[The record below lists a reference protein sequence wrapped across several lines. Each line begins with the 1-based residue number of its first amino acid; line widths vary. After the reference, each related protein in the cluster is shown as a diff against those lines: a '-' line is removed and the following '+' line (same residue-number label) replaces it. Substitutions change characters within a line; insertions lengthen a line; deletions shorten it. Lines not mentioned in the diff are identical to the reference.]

1 MSNISQNTADLS
13 PEQRRDLLAQ
23 QLRKKMNQ
31 TKVADQGKCVH
42 QLFEAQ
48 VERTPDTVAVV
59 FENQQM
65 TYRELN
71 VRANLLAHHLRAL
84 GVGSEVLVGLSVERS
99 LLMVVGLL
107 GILKAGGTYVPL
119 DPTYPAERL
128 RLMLAQTKV
137 SVLLSQQHLVE
148 RLPEHN
154 AQVICLDSHCE
165 VIAQQS
171 EENPARGAT
180 PENLAYVIYSSSRGV
195 QVEHRGV
202 GQRLSWLQKTFAL
215 CESDAVLHQ
224 APLAQDTAVREIFWP
239 LVVGGRLIIADAN
252 SPNDPVYLQRLI
264 DRQKVSV
271 IGFVPSA
278 LSAFVASSSGD
289 KKTPLSSLRLVLCSG
304 EPLRRSVV
312 EAFRAHFTCKLH
324 NLYSQPE
331 AAGELTSNACQSL
344 GTQEYLPIGH
354 PTYMSVYVLDQYL
367 QPVPVGVKG
376 EIYVGGTVLARG
388 YLQDEFETAQRFV
401 KNPFSQTRDARL
413 FKTGDWGRRQI
424 DGTLELLGS
433 SERQTWIKG
442 YQVKLPEVEA
452 ALLVA
457 PAVEDARVLVRHTE
471 TFEPQLVAYVVLSVA
486 FNQEQLQSHLQAL
499 LPAYMIPCAY
509 VPLSTLPL
517 TPTGQVDEQA
527 LTRLPVID
535 SDLVQK
541 WQEQLQKLPEIE
553 SVAVLVTQKTVHR
566 SALHL
571 QDLLP
576 DGQTPAVPTI
586 EASVTAPV
594 ARYHQLVDSEPQ
606 ALAISDGG
614 RLIIEED
621 APKTLTDA
629 LLQTASKYP
638 NKGIIYIQADG
649 SQTIQTYEALLE
661 EAKCI
666 LTGLDQ
672 MGFKAGD
679 RAILQIQ
686 SLRDYFSTLWACLLG
701 GITPVT
707 VAVASSYD
715 DKNAVVNKLFRTW
728 ELLGH
733 PAILASD
740 SLIEPIER
748 LISFKEM
755 ALQVL
760 PVSQL
765 RNHSPSL
772 LIHQSRPQEV
782 AFFQLTSGSTGVPKC
797 IQETHQGI
805 ITHIHAAQQFNG
817 YQTGDVSL
825 NWLPMDHVVPVL
837 TCHFK
842 DTYLGC
848 QQVAVATDVILT
860 NPLKWLDLIETYQVT
875 HTWSPNFGFKLV
887 SDALMKV
894 QQKNWDLSSIKFLM
908 NAGEQV
914 TLPVVRE
921 FLELVAPFGVPT
933 NAMQPAFGMAEIC
946 TCMTYQN
953 HFANDS
959 GVHRI
964 QKSSLGEKLTKTN
977 DANEGAI
984 EFIDLGS
991 PVPGVQIRITDQDNK
1006 VLPEGVIGR
1015 LQIKGDVVTPG
1026 YLNNEAANTEAFV
1039 GDGWFNS
1046 GDLGFIVD
1054 GRLTLTGREK
1064 ELIIINGANYY
1075 CYEIE
1080 DTVNSIDGVEPTY
1093 VAACE
1098 LNDPNRGT
1106 ESLVIFFTPKPS
1118 GSEPNIE
1125 LIKTIRTKV
1134 SSNLGIAPA
1143 FVIPVA
1149 KQEFPKT
1156 TSGKIQRAKL
1166 KNWLA
1171 SGHFQDVLKEI
1182 DIHLENDKTLPDWFY
1197 RKIWHRFEAR
1207 PNAPN
1212 LNQGTVLVFHDQ
1224 LGLGTFLCG
1233 QMKQHNQI
1241 SVSVET
1247 GSDFAQLSP
1256 NRYRLAPNKPD
1267 HYRRLLESL
1276 AADNIKIDQILHLWT
1291 YDLYAG
1297 EVSSLLDLE
1306 HAQEQ
1311 GIYSLLF
1318 LVQALAKVQ
1327 GSQHP
1332 VRLLVISSHTQAV
1345 SPNDKIAYEKATIMG
1360 LLKTIPQEMP
1370 WLSCC
1375 HVDLPPSSNVQ
1386 CNGELIFTELRVL
1399 SKEKEVAY
1407 RDGQRWVCRLE
1418 KADLCV
1424 QPNLELPFQP
1434 GGMYLLSGGLGGI
1447 GIEIAKYLL
1456 EHYEA
1461 KLLLVGRTPLPERS
1475 TWDAYVQQRN
1485 SIAEKITA
1493 IQALE
1498 QFGGEILYH
1507 AVDICDLKQMQLVVE
1522 QAQSHWQCQLHGVIH
1537 LAGTYHESKLIEETK
1552 DTVSATLAP
1561 KVLGTWVL
1569 HQLLQDQPNS
1579 IFINFSSVNG
1589 FLGGSNVGAYAAANS
1604 FLDSF
1609 AQYQKYNTSLQSYCF
1624 AWSMWDETGISKG
1637 YQMKELTRARGYYII
1652 TAQQGLYSLLASLHH
1667 QPTQL
1672 VVGLDGSNRNLRR
1685 YMQSESYS
1693 IQKLAAYFTSNRND
1707 SSLASFLELMVCD
1720 RFGAKSQ
1727 SDFVPIEEMPL
1738 TDTGE
1743 IDREQLLTLG
1753 TPDRSGASLRVEPRT
1768 EIERQLASLWQQ
1780 VLSVPVLGIHDN
1792 FFELGG
1798 HSLLATQVISRVQDV
1813 FELELPLRSLFEN
1826 PTVAKLSIAIVET
1839 LTEKI
1844 NDEILVQLKQLDDD
1858 QVKAMLETEMT

>member
-1 MSNISQNTADLS
+1 MSNISKNTAELS

-31 TKVADQGKCVH
+31 TKVAHQGKCVH

-71 VRANLLAHHLRAL
+71 ARANQLAHHMRAL
-84 GVGSEVLVGLSVERS
+84 GVGPEVLVGLCVERS
-99 LLMVVGLL
+99 LEMVVGLL
-107 GILKAGGTYVPL
+107 GILKAGGTYVSL
-119 DPTYPAERL
+119 DPTYPAERS

-137 SVLLSQQHLVE
+137 SVLLSQQHLIE
-148 RLPEHN
+148 RLPEHK
-154 AQVICLDSHCE
+154 AQVICLDSLGE

-180 PENLAYVIYSSSRGV
+180 PENLAYVIYSSNRGV

-215 CESDAVLHQ
+215 CESDTVLHQ
-224 APLAQDTAVREIFWP
+224 APLAQNTAVWEIFWP
-239 LVVGGRLIIADAN
+239 LVVGGRLLIADAN
-252 SPNDPVYLQRLI
+252 SQDDPTYLQQLI

-271 IGFVPSA
+271 IGFVPSS
-278 LSAFVASSSGD
+278 LSTFVVSSSED
-289 KKTPLSSLRLVLCSG
+289 KKAQLNSLRLVLCSG
-304 EPLRRSVV
+304 EPLQRSVV
-312 EAFRAHFTCKLH
+312 EAFRAHFTTKLY
-324 NLYSQPE
+324 NLYSLPE
-331 AAGELTSNACQSL
+331 AAGEVSCYACEQL
-344 GTQEYLPIGH
+344 GTQPTLPIGH
-354 PTYMSVYVLDQYL
+354 PTYMSVYVLDQQL
-367 QPVPVGVKG
+367 QPVPIGVKG
-376 EIYVGGTVLARG
+376 EIYVGGTGLARG
-388 YLQDEFETAQRFV
+388 YLQAEFETAQRFV
-401 KNPFSQTRDARL
+401 KNPFQQTPDAYL

-442 YQVKLPEVEA
+442 YQVKLQEVEA

-457 PAVEDARVLVRHTE
+457 PSVEDARVLVRQTE
-471 TFEPQLVAYVVLSVA
+471 TFDPQLVAYVVLSGA
-486 FNQEQLQSHLQAL
+486 FNLEQLQSHLQAL
-499 LPAYMIPCAY
+499 LPAYMLPCAY

-527 LTRLPVID
+527 LARLPVID

-541 WQEQLQKLPEIE
+541 WEEQLQKLPEIE
-553 SVAVLVTQKTVHR
+553 EVAVVVTQKTVHR

-571 QDLLP
+571 NDLLP
-576 DGQTPAVPTI
+576 DAQAPAVPTI
-586 EASVTAPV
+586 EESVTAPV
-594 ARYHQLVDSEPQ
+594 ARYHQPVDSEPQ
-606 ALAISDGG
+606 ARAISDGG

-638 NKGIIYIQADG
+638 DKGIIYIQADG
-649 SQTIQTYEALLE
+649 SQITQTYQTLLE

-686 SLRDYFSTLWACLLG
+686 SLQDYFSTLWACLLG

-733 PAILASD
+733 PVILASD
-740 SLIEPIER
+740 SLIEPISR
-748 LISFKEM
+748 LKEFKEM

-765 RNHSPSL
+765 RNHPPSL
-772 LIHQSRPQEV
+772 LIHQSRPKEV

-805 ITHIHAAQQFNG
+805 ITHIHAAKQFNG
-817 YQTGDVSL
+817 YQTEDVSL

-887 SDALMKV
+887 SDALIKV
-894 QQKNWDLSSIKFLM
+894 QKKNWDLSSIKFLM

-921 FLELVAPFGVPT
+921 FLELVDPFGVPT
-933 NAMQPAFGMAEIC
+933 NAMQPAFGMAEVC

-953 HFANDS
+953 HFAYCS

-964 QKSSLGEKLTKTN
+964 QKSSLGEQLRKTN

-984 EFIDLGS
+984 EFIDLGP

-1026 YLNNEAANTEAFV
+1026 YLNNEVANTEAFV

-1080 DTVNSIDGVEPTY
+1080 DTVNSLDGVEPTY

-1106 ESLVIFFTPKPS
+1106 ESLVIFFTPSPS

-1125 LIKTIRTKV
+1125 LIKTIKTKV

-1143 FVIPVA
+1143 YVIPVA
-1149 KQEFPKT
+1149 QQEFPKT

-1166 KNWLA
+1166 KNLLA

-1182 DIHLENDKTLPDWFY
+1182 DIHLENHKTLPDWFY

-1207 PNAPN
+1207 PNASN
-1212 LNQGTVLVFHDQ
+1212 LQKGTVLVFQDR
-1224 LGLGTFLCG
+1224 LGLGAFLCG

-1241 SVSVET
+1241 CVSVET

-1291 YDLYAG
+1291 YDNYAG
-1297 EVSSLLDLE
+1297 EVSSLLALE
-1306 HAQEQ
+1306 QAQEQ

-1327 GSQHP
+1327 GLQHP
-1332 VRLLVISSHTQAV
+1332 VRLLMISSHMQAV
-1345 SPNDKIAYEKATIMG
+1345 SPLDAIAYEKATLLG

-1375 HVDLPPSSNVQ
+1375 HVDLPPSSDVQ
-1386 CNGELIFTELRVL
+1386 WNGERILNELRVL

-1407 RDGQRWVCRLE
+1407 RDGQRWVCCLE

-1424 QPNLELPFQP
+1424 QPKQQLPFQQ

-1456 EHYEA
+1456 QHYQA

-1475 TWDAYVQQRN
+1475 TWDAYVQQTN
-1485 SIAEKITA
+1485 TIAEKIKA

-1507 AVDICDLKQMQLVVE
+1507 AVDICDLKQMQLLVA

-1569 HQLLQDQPNS
+1569 HQLLPNQPNS
-1579 IFINFSSVNG
+1579 IFINFSSING
-1589 FLGGSNVGAYAAANS
+1589 FFGGTNVGAYAAANS

-1609 AQYQKYNTSLQSYCF
+1609 AQYQQHNSPPQSYCF
-1624 AWSMWDETGISKG
+1624 TWSMWDEIGMSKG
-1637 YQMKELTRARGYYII
+1637 YQMKELTRARGYDIVSVS
-1652 TAQQGLYSLLASLHH
+1652 QGLYSLLAGLHH

-1672 VVGLDGSNRNLRR
+1672 IVGLDGSNYHLRQ
-1685 YMQSESYS
+1685 YLTTKSYD
-1693 IQKLAAYFTSNRND
+1693 IQKLIAYFTASNNG
-1707 SSLASFLELMVCD
+1707 SSAKSWSELIVRD
-1720 RFGAKSQ
+1720 RFGTQSKSE
-1727 SDFVPIEEMPL
+1727 FVQLEEMPL
-1738 TDTGE
+1738 TNTGE

-1753 TPDRSGASLRVEPRT
+1753 TSGRSGDSSKVAPRT
-1768 EIERQLASLWQQ
+1768 EIERQLASIWQQ

-1798 HSLLATQVISRVQDV
+1798 HSLLATQMISRVQDV

-1826 PTVAKLSIAIVET
+1826 RTVAQMSSVIVQA

-1844 NDEILVQLKQLDDD
+1844 NDPILEQLKQLSDE